1 MTQRER
7 ERALV
12 ANASMGRMESGR
24 IQRTTSLPA
33 SLGGGGVPWG
43 PSMVRIVGR
52 GPQQG
57 TPPSTSPATK
67 HIFCLFLESPDV
79 TLGQKTTRTQEMR
92 SLSFALMPL
101 SNQLIIKIFSYIP
114 FCDRQHIIQARTSY
128 TMGCVC
134 TFRNTTTTT

>member
-1 MTQRER
+1 MTER

-52 GPQQG
+52 GAQQG

-101 SNQLIIKIFSYIP
+101 SNETKM
-114 FCDRQHIIQARTSY
+114 RQHLDTRGACNRQD
-128 TMGCVC
+128 
-134 TFRNTTTTT
+134 TFIHKMSGLIFQS

>member
-43 PSMVRIVGR
+43 PSMVRIVG
-52 GPQQG
+52 GGAQQG

-101 SNQLIIKIFSYIP
+101 SNQLK
-114 FCDRQHIIQARTSY
+114 CDSIWIQEVLVIDKTH
-128 TMGCVC
+128 
-134 TFRNTTTTT
+134 